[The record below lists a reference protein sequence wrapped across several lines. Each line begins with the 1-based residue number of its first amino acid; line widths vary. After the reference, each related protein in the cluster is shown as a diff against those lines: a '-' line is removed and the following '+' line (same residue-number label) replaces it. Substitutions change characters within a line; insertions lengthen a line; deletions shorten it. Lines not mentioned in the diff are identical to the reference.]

1 MNPGENIKVKGT
13 KKQTPDS
20 QEIIVVREFR
30 GRLVKAIQINE
41 QPAWKV
47 ELQNGRMIECLESD
61 ISPEKV
67 VMVPWDQCR
76 ER

>member
-1 MNPGENIKVKGT
+1 MSPGETIKVKGT
-13 KKQTPDS
+13 KKQNPDS
-20 QEIIVVREFR
+20 EETIVVREFR
-30 GRLVKAIQINE
+30 GRLVKPIQLND

-61 ISPEKV
+61 ISADKV